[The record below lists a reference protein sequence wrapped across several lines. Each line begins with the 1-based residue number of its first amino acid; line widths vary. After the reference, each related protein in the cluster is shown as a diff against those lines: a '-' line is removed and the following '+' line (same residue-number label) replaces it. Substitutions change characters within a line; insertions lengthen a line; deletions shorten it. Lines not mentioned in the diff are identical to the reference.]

1 MVKSIPCIMMR
12 GGTSKGVY
20 FLKSDLPENDSERD
34 QLLLQVMGSPDERQI
49 NGLGGANP
57 LTSKVAIVGKSV
69 LPNVDIDYL
78 FAQVVVDQ
86 PVVGYGQN
94 CGNILAGVG
103 QFAIEKGLVLADD
116 PETDV
121 VIHMVNSGDNAI
133 ATIQTPGGKVSYDG
147 QAEIDGVPGKAAP
160 VRLNFLDTAGAIC
173 GSLLPTGNTID
184 IIDGYEV
191 TCIDNGM
198 PIVVLRAI
206 DFNIDGTET
215 IAELE
220 SNKKLKTSIEKIR
233 LKAGKL
239 MNLGD
244 VTEKTIPK
252 MTLISNPENG
262 GMVSTRSF
270 IPHRCHSTIG
280 VFAAVSVATACLI
293 PGTPASKIANIPN
306 GDNTMVIE
314 HPSGGM
320 DVVMEIEI
328 KNDDINIKRSGF
340 LRTARKLF
348 EGEVFITEQE
358 L

>member
-86 PVVGYGQN
+86 PLVGYGQN

-173 GSLLPTGNTID
+173 GSLLPSGNIID
-184 IIDGYEV
+184 II
-191 TCIDNGM
+191 
-198 PIVVLRAI
+198 R
-206 DFNIDGTET
+206 
-215 IAELE
+215 
-220 SNKKLKTSIEKIR
+220 
-233 LKAGKL
+233 
-239 MNLGD
+239 
-244 VTEKTIPK
+244 
-252 MTLISNPENG
+252 
-262 GMVSTRSF
+262 
-270 IPHRCHSTIG
+270 
-280 VFAAVSVATACLI
+280 
-293 PGTPASKIANIPN
+293 
-306 GDNTMVIE
+306 
-314 HPSGGM
+314 
-320 DVVMEIEI
+320 
-328 KNDDINIKRSGF
+328 
-340 LRTARKLF
+340 
-348 EGEVFITEQE
+348 
-358 L
+358 